1 MRLGHVEVVD
11 GVAERICVGKQL
23 RGRIELQLEGD
34 QPLPDP
40 FLGLHPH
47 LHDAF
52 AHGFGVVVLGDVTD
66 FQKHV
71 RGPYAGRRISR
82 E

>member
-1 MRLGHVEVVD
+1 MVD

-23 RGRIELQLEGD
+23 RGRIELQLEGN
-34 QPLPDP
+34 QPLPDTL
-40 FLGLHPH
+40 LGLHPH
-47 LHDAF
+47 LHHALAD
-52 AHGFGVVVLGDVTD
+52 GFGVVVLGDVTD

-71 RGPYAGRRISR
+71 CGPYAGRRISR